1 MAIPILTPDEV
12 HEFLHDKIE
21 NNYLLDGEEF
31 SKTNIAL
38 AIELAVSQYNMI
50 PPLGAT
56 DVSNFPSKALLMMGT
71 CWMLFAGAAA
81 LLARNTMAY
90 SDGGLTIPVEERA
103 PLYLSLAAMYQESF
117 QSSAKS
123 LKIHLNMEDGWGE
136 VRSDEASF
144 PVW

>member
-1 MAIPILTPDEV
+1 MGIPVLTPEEV
-12 HEFLHDKIE
+12 REFLHDKVE
-21 NNYLLDGEEF
+21 NNHLLDEEEF

-38 AIELAVSQYNMI
+38 AIELAISEYNYI
-50 PPLGAT
+50 PPIGGT
-56 DVSNFPSKALLMMGT
+56 DVNNFPSKALLMSGT
-71 CWMLFAGAAA
+71 CWKLFAGAAA

-103 PLYLSLAAMYQESF
+103 PLYMSLASMFQESF
-117 QSSAKS
+117 LSTAQK

-136 VRSDEASF
+136 VRSDEAAF